1 MPFTI
6 SHTAA
11 VLPFGRMLRQ
21 AKLLSAAVIGSMVPD
36 FGLFVPYY
44 WSRYETH
51 GIVPLFR
58 FCLPMGLL
66 CYWLF
71 QLHIKPA
78 TLELMPGR
86 LHELWREEGR
96 PAPWLSGKQ
105 WLLAAIGV
113 LLGAVTHLIWDGFT
127 HENARGVR
135 LFGSLASGQVSIAG
149 RELVWYRFLQHASS
163 VVGLA
168 FVIAFMWRTIARA
181 AEHPDTEPRVFDR
194 DERHRWFRMYV
205 IVACLATIVVFLLW
219 PPKIV
224 WIHLGN
230 NIVRAA
236 VSSIWGIAASLVIV
250 SAMIRFAMRK
260 KSIERARVV
269 QRGI

>member
-11 VLPFGRMLRQ
+11 VLPFGRVLRQ

-36 FGLFVPYY
+36 FGLFVPDH

-51 GIVPLFR
+51 GILPLFR
-58 FCLPMGLL
+58 FCLPVGLL

-78 TLELMPGR
+78 TLELMPTR
-86 LHELWREEGR
+86 LHELWHEEGR
-96 PAPWLSGKQ
+96 PASWRSGKQ

-135 LFGSLASGQVSIAG
+135 LLSGLDDVRLEFAG
-149 RELVWYRFLQHASS
+149 RDLMWYRFAQLSSS
-163 VVGLA
+163 VLGLV
-168 FVIAFMWRTIARA
+168 FVIGFVWRVIARA
-181 AEHPDTEPRVFDR
+181 SEHPDSEPRIFDR
-194 DERHRWFRMYV
+194 KQRHRWFAMYV
-205 IVACLATIVVFLLW
+205 LGAVIATSIVFALWPRTIVW
-219 PPKIV
+219 AHI
-224 WIHLGN
+224 GN
-230 NIVRAA
+230 TITRAA
-236 VSSIWGIAASLVIV
+236 ICSIWGLGASLIV
-250 SAMIRFAMRK
+250 VSVLVRFAIRK
-260 KSIERARVV
+260 QRI